1 MTRVAK
7 LILNSLEVNQQKDE
21 IVFKYFSKSLLILQH
36 EVVVDESL
44 SFTCAVFGWFLVDD
58 HIIYKTSERS
68 VRNITVSQL
77 PYEIKNLNI
86 YCGIPNITDPEVISH
101 CIPSELS
108 LDQDMNKPEKSFQFK
123 RVKNYEL
130 LIKTVGTCE
139 TCLNF
144 EKLYKRKEK
153 GKLQRINEPA
163 CLNAPLSNTHSN

>member
-1 MTRVAK
+1 M
-7 LILNSLEVNQQKDE
+7 
-21 IVFKYFSKSLLILQH
+21 
-36 EVVVDESL
+36 
-44 SFTCAVFGWFLVDD
+44 
-58 HIIYKTSERS
+58 
-68 VRNITVSQL
+68 
-77 PYEIKNLNI
+77 
-86 YCGIPNITDPEVISH
+86 ISH

-108 LDQDMNKPEKSFQFK
+108 LDQDMNKPENHSNLKGS
-123 RVKNYEL
+123 RNYEL

>member
-1 MTRVAK
+1 M
-7 LILNSLEVNQQKDE
+7 
-21 IVFKYFSKSLLILQH
+21 
-36 EVVVDESL
+36 
-44 SFTCAVFGWFLVDD
+44 
-58 HIIYKTSERS
+58 
-68 VRNITVSQL
+68 
-77 PYEIKNLNI
+77 
-86 YCGIPNITDPEVISH
+86 ISH

-153 GKLQRINEPA
+153 EKLQRINEPA
-163 CLNAPLSNTHSN
+163 WLNAPLSNTHSN